1 MVAPARNVEEI
12 FPPPFK
18 VTGKSKL
25 LNYCTNELGHFL
37 NNTANALVGNPLRI
51 IPLDGLNTPQKQIAC
66 ANSPTSVGL
75 NCSERYLSL
84 TNGCDLSVYDL
95 QKGSTLR
102 ELHDHDGNIGG
113 VAWHRES
120 PWLLASVG
128 DDCTLRLWDLRSHPA
143 QIAIRRSTKPY
154 RRLEFSPD
162 CNFIACAG
170 ELVSIYELCMAQN
183 VVHMLSSSPSV
194 AVRFNPS
201 EYLLATAGDD
211 RTVRFW
217 DIDTGECVTQSP
229 TFDAQIGHIHF
240 EPDGKYLIVET
251 ERQIATIRWEPFEL
265 LSQFNH
271 AQQLHFPFM
280 PTPNPSG
287 LSLLTNEVKES
298 QRLTLLDMNVKN
310 GRLYQLVVEQSL
322 DPAKCATVYSAS
334 LSLNQLDKCGIAAS
348 SIVEKGGISAQ
359 GLFGNDLEPVD
370 KKDGELTPEAALSST
385 PSSLLDSLII
395 DQEED
400 DGTDQKSLLSV
411 QNNRRNV
418 SVAQRSGVSSMT
430 DGAMPK
436 PEHRQQISTSVA
448 DHPQELQSST
458 SQFHRPNRLII
469 VPNSSSKNSAGHI
482 SSINNNRPK
491 PSSLIRRGS
500 SLNDV
505 ANCASASVHNTLAAT
520 HNLSPSMPTNS
531 FGVAK
536 APVRQSHFSSSTMYS
551 SSNASSNASS
561 SSVGRDG
568 EGTIKRRSESQVRSV
583 EEFMQVNPKLKAS
596 AHKLKI
602 EAGSLLSSLNSIQ
615 LNKAEHIVSAVAY
628 FEELHIFAKL
638 LNDYVR
644 QPRDQTLAL
653 SAAFLPR
660 VELLLKHRNSAY
672 PQMALAFLEI
682 VLSSHGDAIRHG
694 LSSRDFSIG
703 VDIAA
708 EQRFDRCT
716 KCKNALLQIRMNS
729 SYCVDRLDIGQRQ
742 RFEALMALVD
752 NLFGSSLGAQH
763 SCTLP

>member
-51 IPLDGLNTPQKQIAC
+51 IPLDGLSTPQKQIAC
-66 ANSPTSVGL
+66 TNSPTSVGL

-287 LSLLTNEVKES
+287 LSLLTNEVKER

-310 GRLYQLVVEQSL
+310 GRLYQLVVEQNL

-348 SIVEKGGISAQ
+348 STVEKGGVSAQ
-359 GLFGNDLEPVD
+359 ELFGNDLESVD

-411 QNNRRNV
+411 PNSRKNV
-418 SVAQRSGVSSMT
+418 SVAQRDGVSPMT
-430 DGAMPK
+430 GAMPK
-436 PEHRQQISTSVA
+436 PEHRQQISTSVE
-448 DHPQELQSST
+448 DHPQGLQGST

-536 APVRQSHFSSSTMYS
+536 APQCFL
-551 SSNASSNASS
+551 
-561 SSVGRDG
+561 
-568 EGTIKRRSESQVRSV
+568 ECFFIFKSQVRSV

-615 LNKAEHIVSAVAY
+615 LNKAEHIVNAVAY

-703 VDIAA
+703 VDLAA

-729 SYCVDRLDIGQRQ
+729 SYCVDRLDISQRQ
-742 RFEALMALVD
+742 RFEALMTLVD

-763 SCTLP
+763 SCILP

>member
-1 MVAPARNVEEI
+1 M
-12 FPPPFK
+12 
-18 VTGKSKL
+18 
-25 LNYCTNELGHFL
+25 
-37 NNTANALVGNPLRI
+37 
-51 IPLDGLNTPQKQIAC
+51 
-66 ANSPTSVGL
+66 
-75 NCSERYLSL
+75 
-84 TNGCDLSVYDL
+84 
-95 QKGSTLR
+95 
-102 ELHDHDGNIGG
+102 
-113 VAWHRES
+113 
-120 PWLLASVG
+120 
-128 DDCTLRLWDLRSHPA
+128 
-143 QIAIRRSTKPY
+143 
-154 RRLEFSPD
+154 
-162 CNFIACAG
+162 
-170 ELVSIYELCMAQN
+170 
-183 VVHMLSSSPSV
+183 
-194 AVRFNPS
+194 
-201 EYLLATAGDD
+201 
-211 RTVRFW
+211 
-217 DIDTGECVTQSP
+217 
-229 TFDAQIGHIHF
+229 
-240 EPDGKYLIVET
+240 
-251 ERQIATIRWEPFEL
+251 
-265 LSQFNH
+265 SQ
-271 AQQLHFPFM
+271 
-280 PTPNPSG
+280 
-287 LSLLTNEVKES
+287 
-298 QRLTLLDMNVKN
+298 
-310 GRLYQLVVEQSL
+310 
-322 DPAKCATVYSAS
+322 KCATVYSAS

-395 DQEED
+395 DQEDD
-400 DGTDQKSLLSV
+400 DGTDQKG
-411 QNNRRNV
+411 
-418 SVAQRSGVSSMT
+418 GVSSMT

-491 PSSLIRRGS
+491 PPSLIRRGS

-520 HNLSPSMPTNS
+520 HNMSPSMPTNS

-568 EGTIKRRSESQVRSV
+568 EGTIKRRSESQ
-583 EEFMQVNPKLKAS
+583 AS